1 METYG
6 VGQRR
11 ACELIGIA
19 RSSFRYC
26 SKKKDGEL
34 TQQLVQLAQEK
45 PRYGYR
51 RLRLLLVRA
60 GQQLNHKRL
69 YRIYRAAGLSIKR
82 RRRRKQLVRSGPPA
96 RTLITSLNQQWA
108 IDFVHDVLANGRK
121 FRIFSVIEAHTR
133 ECLGLEVDT
142 SFPSQRVTRILD
154 ELIAL
159 YGKPES
165 IRLDNGPEFT
175 SRHFLAWARERGIEL
190 VHIAPGKPVQNAL
203 VESFNGRLRDE
214 CLNVNWFANLL
225 DARRKIGAWRDEY
238 NHERP
243 PSSLADLT
251 PVEFRTRALACAAAA
266 VKGLRASHTADSH
279 SAELRELEKQLAAPL
294 TAVLASASG

>member
-6 VGQRR
+6 VGQRK
-11 ACELIGIA
+11 ACELVGIA

-26 SKKKDGEL
+26 SKKNDGEL
-34 TQQLVQLAQEK
+34 RQQLVQLAQEK

-51 RLRLLLVRA
+51 RLLELVQRV
-60 GQQLNHKRL
+60 GETVNHKRL

-82 RRRRKQLVRSGPPA
+82 RRRKRLVRSGPPTPA
-96 RTLITSLNQQWA
+96 LITRLNQQWA
-108 IDFVHDVLANGRK
+108 IDFAHDVLANGGK
-121 FRIFSVIEAHTR
+121 FRIFSVLEAHAR

-142 SFPSQRVTRILD
+142 SFPSRRVTRILD
-154 ELIAL
+154 ELIGL
-159 YGKPES
+159 YGKPAS

-175 SRHFLAWARERGIEL
+175 SRHFLAWAREREIEL
-190 VHIAPGKPVQNAL
+190 LHIEPGKPVQNAL
-203 VESFNGRLRDE
+203 VESFHGRLRDE

-225 DARRKIGAWRDEY
+225 DARRKIGAWRKEY

-243 PSSLADLT
+243 HSSLEYLT

-266 VKGLRASHTADSH
+266 VKGRSASQTTDSR
-279 SAELRELEKQLAAPL
+279 SAELRELELQLATPL
-294 TAVLASASG
+294 TAGLAPAPG

>member
-6 VGQRR
+6 VGQRK
-11 ACELIGIA
+11 ACELLGVA

-26 SKKKDGEL
+26 SKKNDSEL
-34 TQQLVQLAQEK
+34 QQQLLQLAQEK

-51 RLRLLLVRA
+51 RLLELITRRDQKV
-60 GQQLNHKRL
+60 NHKRL
-69 YRIYRAAGLSIKR
+69 YRLYRAAGLSIKR
-82 RRRRKQLVRSGPPA
+82 RRRKQRVRNGPA
-96 RTLITSLNQQWA
+96 NTALITALNQQWA
-108 IDFVHDVLANGRK
+108 IDFVHDVLANGGK
-121 FRIFSVIEAHTR
+121 FRIFSVLESHSR

-142 SFPSQRVTRILD
+142 SFPSRRVTRILD

-159 YGKPES
+159 HGKPQS

-175 SRHFLAWARERGIEL
+175 SRHFLAWARDRQLEL
-190 VHIAPGKPVQNAL
+190 LHIAPGKPVQNAL

-225 DARRKIGAWRDEY
+225 DARRKIGAWREEY

-243 PSSLADLT
+243 HSSLEYLT
-251 PVEFRTRALACAAAA
+251 PVEFRSRALACAAAA
-266 VKGLRASHTADSH
+266 VKGLRASQTADSH
-279 SAELRELEKQLAAPL
+279 SAELRELEKQLAPPL
-294 TAVLASASG
+294 TAVLAPASG